1 MKRRTGGIVLE
12 TPELLWQ
19 NLVRESVR
27 EVRYGMRS
35 EVPGI
40 IRLVDHLLER
50 AVALHASDIH
60 LEPQEMRVRLRF
72 RIDGILR
79 ENMTM
84 PANLG
89 PAVTSRI
96 KVMAGMDIAVHQQP
110 QDGHI
115 LFQPKGRRIDIR
127 VSSLPASSGEVIV
140 MRLMDVS
147 AQLFSLDELGF
158 SAKDTAV
165 LRELIHR
172 PAGMIVLCGPM
183 NSGKT
188 SSLYAALTELNT
200 ESRNLVTLED
210 PIERILPGVN
220 QVQIHPKAGMTFV
233 AGLRAVLRQDVTGIL
248 LGEIRDEETAAM
260 AVRIALTGHLLMT
273 TIHTEDAVSA
283 LYRMLEMGIA
293 PYLLAATLS
302 GIVSQRLVRR
312 LCPDCREAYRV
323 AEGSDEAAFFACA
336 EGTELYRS
344 RGCAA
349 CHGTGY
355 RGRTVLA
362 ELLVPHEAVREGI
375 LQKIPRREM
384 VERAKDCG
392 MRSLLEDGRE
402 KAKAG
407 ITSWQEV
414 RRVLYG

>member
-1 MKRRTGGIVLE
+1 MLE

-19 NLVRESVR
+19 DLVRESVR
-27 EVRYGMRS
+27 EVRYGLRP
-35 EVPGI
+35 EERGVI
-40 IRLVDHLLER
+40 ELVDFVLGR
-50 AVALHASDIH
+50 AVAMHASDVH

-72 RIDGILR
+72 RIDGLLR
-79 ENMTM
+79 EVMAM

-89 PAVTSRI
+89 PAVISRL

-115 LFQPKGRRIDIR
+115 LFQAKGRRIDIR
-127 VSSLPASSGEVIV
+127 VSSLPA
-140 MRLMDVS
+140 
-147 AQLFSLDELGF
+147 
-158 SAKDTAV
+158 TA
-165 LRELIHR
+165 
-172 PAGMIVLCGPM
+172 
-183 NSGKT
+183 
-188 SSLYAALTELNT
+188 ELNT

-210 PIERILPGVN
+210 PIERVLPGVN

-273 TIHTEDAVSA
+273 TIHTEDAVAA
-283 LYRMLEMGIA
+283 LYRMLEMGVA

-302 GIVSQRLVRR
+302 GIISQRLVRR
-312 LCPDCREAYRV
+312 LCPDCREMYR
-323 AEGSDEAAFFACA
+323 AAGDSEEAAFFGAGG
-336 EGTELYRS
+336 EGLLLYRS
-344 RGCAA
+344 RGCDA

-362 ELLVPHEAVREGI
+362 EILVPGEAVREGI
-375 LQKIPRREM
+375 LQKVPRREM
-384 VERAKDCG
+384 AARARASG
-392 MRSLLEDGRE
+392 MRSLLEDGRA
-402 KAKAG
+402 KAEAG

>member
-1 MKRRTGGIVLE
+1 MLE

-19 NLVRESVR
+19 DLVRESVR
-27 EVRYGMRS
+27 EVRYGLRP
-35 EVPGI
+35 EERGVI
-40 IRLVDHLLER
+40 ELVDFVLGR
-50 AVALHASDIH
+50 AVAMHASDVH

-72 RIDGILR
+72 RIDGLLR
-79 ENMTM
+79 EVMAM

-89 PAVTSRI
+89 PAVISRL

-115 LFQPKGRRIDIR
+115 LFQAKGRRIDIR
-127 VSSLPASSGEVIV
+127 VSSLPATAGEVIV

-147 AQLFSLDELGF
+147 EQLLSLDELGF
-158 SAKDTAV
+158 SKEDTACF
-165 LRELIHR
+165 RELIHR

-188 SSLYAALTELNT
+188 SSLYAALAELNT

-210 PIERILPGVN
+210 PIERVLPGVN

-273 TIHTEDAVSA
+273 TIHTEDAVAA
-283 LYRMLEMGIA
+283 LYRMLEMGVA

-302 GIVSQRLVRR
+302 GIISQRLVRR
-312 LCPDCREAYRV
+312 LCPDCREMYR
-323 AEGSDEAAFFACA
+323 AAGDSEEAAFFGAGG
-336 EGTELYRS
+336 EGLLLYRS
-344 RGCAA
+344 RGCDA

-362 ELLVPHEAVREGI
+362 EILVPGEAVREGI
-375 LQKIPRREM
+375 LQKVPRREM
-384 VERAKDCG
+384 AARARAAG
-392 MRSLLEDGRE
+392 MRFLLEDGRA
-402 KAKAG
+402 KAEAG

>member
-1 MKRRTGGIVLE
+1 MLE

-19 NLVRESVR
+19 DLVRESVR
-27 EVRYGMRS
+27 EVRYGLRP
-35 EVPGI
+35 EERGVI
-40 IRLVDHLLER
+40 ELVDFVLGR
-50 AVALHASDIH
+50 AVAMHASDVH

-72 RIDGILR
+72 RVDGLLR
-79 ENMTM
+79 EVMAM

-89 PAVTSRI
+89 PAVISRL

-115 LFQPKGRRIDIR
+115 LFQAKGRRIDIR
-127 VSSLPASSGEVIV
+127 VSSLPATAGEVIV

-147 AQLFSLDELGF
+147 EQLLSLDELGF
-158 SAKDTAV
+158 SKEDTACF
-165 LRELIHR
+165 RELIHR

-188 SSLYAALTELNT
+188 SSLYAALAELNT

-210 PIERILPGVN
+210 PIERVLLGVN

-273 TIHTEDAVSA
+273 TIHTEDAVAA
-283 LYRMLEMGIA
+283 LYRMLEMGVA

-302 GIVSQRLVRR
+302 GIISQRLVRR
-312 LCPDCREAYRV
+312 LCPDCREMYR
-323 AEGSDEAAFFACA
+323 AAGDSEETAFFGAGG
-336 EGTELYRS
+336 EGITLYRS
-344 RGCAA
+344 RGCDA

-362 ELLVPHEAVREGI
+362 EILVPGEAVREGI
-375 LQKIPRREM
+375 LQKVPRREM
-384 VERAKDCG
+384 AARARASG
-392 MRSLLEDGRE
+392 MRSLLEDGRA
-402 KAKAG
+402 KAEAG
-407 ITSWQEV
+407 ITSGQEV